1 MINKFYFSIKV
12 QQEQIDYALALV
24 EYSLKH
30 HPVSNIW
37 DSTKKDQTKSLR
49 TTGTIGEVVFADTHK
64 LDRPSRSFG
73 AIDGQDYGKDFE
85 IIIRGKKMNFDVK
98 TMHRKSNV
106 FYKNY
111 VLNIPARNIKRSD
124 SITDYYYCISL
135 HTEGKDTIA
144 SMIGYLKKQDI
155 LDGKIGIFYE
165 KGSERIRK
173 DGTSFTFFE
182 DTYEVFFE
190 NITAPFVS
198 DRIKGFDG
206 FKMLK
211 LR

>member
-1 MINKFYFSIKV
+1 MINEFYFSIKV
-12 QQEQIDYALALV
+12 KEEQYRYAADLV
-24 EYSLKH
+24 EYSLLH

-37 DSTKKDQTKSLR
+37 DSTKKDQTKNLR
-49 TTGTIGEVVFADTHK
+49 TTGSTGEVIFADTHK
-64 LDRPSRSFG
+64 LDRPTRSFG

-85 IIIRGKKMNFDVK
+85 LIIRGEKMNFDIK

-111 VLNIPARNIKRSD
+111 VLNIPARNINRSD

-135 HTEGKDTIA
+135 HTEGKETIA
-144 SMIGYLKKQDI
+144 SMIGYISKQDV
-155 LDGKIGIFYE
+155 LDGKIGILYK
-165 KGSERIRK
+165 KGSKRIRK
-173 DGTSFTFFE
+173 DGTDFTFFE

-190 NITAPFVS
+190 NITSPFVS
-198 DRIKGFDG
+198 ERIKKFEG
-206 FKMLK
+206 FKLLK